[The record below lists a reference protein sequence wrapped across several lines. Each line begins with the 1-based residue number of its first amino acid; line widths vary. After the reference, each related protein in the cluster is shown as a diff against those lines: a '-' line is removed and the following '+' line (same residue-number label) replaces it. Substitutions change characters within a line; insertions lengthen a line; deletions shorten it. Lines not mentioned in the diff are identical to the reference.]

1 MEPLCPTFNFKNI
14 KKNHSLGRRE
24 GGTDFEHLDCFQRE
38 EILVMLFSSVSPLQR
53 YKLELIKQKNPEHS
67 IQRSS

>member
-14 KKNHSLGRRE
+14 KKNHSLGTRE

-38 EILVMLFSSVSPLQR
+38 EMLVMPFSSVFFPPA
-53 YKLELIKQKNPEHS
+53 E
-67 IQRSS
+67 IQVGIN